1 MFTLS
6 FLSPY
11 LPCYTH
17 MIRCLVLPIF
27 DLYIKGLMLYLFS
40 FVLHLSPTYFKDTS
54 MLIGVVRGYSPLL
67 LFDLSSLGLS
77 TVSIF
82 LSPRMGI
89 FQQP

>member
-1 MFTLS
+1 
-6 FLSPY
+6 
-11 LPCYTH
+11 

-40 FVLHLSPTYFKDTS
+40 FVLNLSPTYFKDTS

-67 LFDLSSLGLS
+67 LLDLSSLGLS